1 MKTFSLKNTEVVR
14 DWVVFDASDKILGRF
29 ATKIADKLRGKD
41 KPTFTPHVDGGDFV
55 IVINADKLKV
65 TGNKAEQKKYF
76 KHSLYP
82 GGLKEKSYKEV
93 LESTPERIIE
103 NSVKWMLPKNKLG
116 KSIIKK
122 LKVYSGSEHPH
133 ESQNPSVWN
142 PKIWAVKDF
151 MRQAEGKHLQPEYI
165 YLKEKAQ

>member
-55 IVINADKLKV
+55 VVINAEKVKV
-65 TGNKAEQKKYF
+65 TGNKAEQKKYY

-82 GGLKEKSYKEV
+82 GGLKENSYKEV

-103 NSVKWMLPKNKLG
+103 NAVKGMLPKNKLG
-116 KSIIKK
+116 KTIIKK

-142 PKIWAVKDF
+142 PKI
-151 MRQAEGKHLQPEYI
+151 
-165 YLKEKAQ
+165 

>member
-1 MKTFSLKNTEVVR
+1 MKTFSLKNTEVSR

-55 IVINADKLKV
+55 VVINADKVKV
-65 TGNKAEQKKYF
+65 TGNKAEQKKYY

-103 NSVKWMLPKNKLG
+103 NAVKGMLPKNKLG

-133 ESQNPSVWN
+133 ESQNPSVWD
-142 PKIWAVKDF
+142 PKI
-151 MRQAEGKHLQPEYI
+151 
-165 YLKEKAQ
+165 

>member
-14 DWVVFDASDKILGRF
+14 DWVVFDASDKVLGRF

-55 IVINADKLKV
+55 VVINADKVKV
-65 TGNKAEQKKYF
+65 TGNKADQKKYY

-82 GGLKEKSYKEV
+82 GGLKEKSFKEV

-103 NSVKWMLPKNKLG
+103 NAVKGMLPKNKLG

-122 LKVYSGSEHPH
+122 LKVYSGAEHPH

-142 PKIWAVKDF
+142 PKI
-151 MRQAEGKHLQPEYI
+151 
-165 YLKEKAQ
+165 

>member
-1 MKTFSLKNTEVVR
+1 MKTFSLKNTEVSR

-55 IVINADKLKV
+55 VVINADKVKV
-65 TGNKAEQKKYF
+65 TGNKAEQKKYY

-82 GGLKEKSYKEV
+82 GGLKEKSFKEV
-93 LESTPERIIE
+93 LKSTPERIIE
-103 NSVKWMLPKNKLG
+103 NAVKGMLPKNKLG

-142 PKIWAVKDF
+142 PKI
-151 MRQAEGKHLQPEYI
+151 
-165 YLKEKAQ
+165 

>member
-1 MKTFSLKNTEVVR
+1 MKTFSLKNSEVSR
-14 DWVVFDASDKILGRF
+14 DWVVFDASGKILGRF

-55 IVINADKLKV
+55 VVINADKVKV
-65 TGNKAEQKKYF
+65 TGNKAEQKKYY

-103 NSVKWMLPKNKLG
+103 NAVKGMLPKNKLG

-142 PKIWAVKDF
+142 PKI
-151 MRQAEGKHLQPEYI
+151 
-165 YLKEKAQ
+165 

>member
-1 MKTFSLKNTEVVR
+1 MKTFSLKNSEVSR
-14 DWVVFDASDKILGRF
+14 DWVVFDASGKILGRF

-55 IVINADKLKV
+55 VVINADKVKV
-65 TGNKAEQKKYF
+65 TGNKAEQKKYY

-103 NSVKWMLPKNKLG
+103 NAVRGMLPKNKLG

-142 PKIWAVKDF
+142 PKI
-151 MRQAEGKHLQPEYI
+151 
-165 YLKEKAQ
+165 

>member
-1 MKTFSLKNTEVVR
+1 MKTFSLKNSEVSR
-14 DWVVFDASDKILGRF
+14 DWVVFDASGKILGRF

-55 IVINADKLKV
+55 VVINADKVKV
-65 TGNKAEQKKYF
+65 TGNKAEQKKYY

-93 LESTPERIIE
+93 LVSTPERIIE
-103 NSVKWMLPKNKLG
+103 NAVKGMLPKNKLG

-142 PKIWAVKDF
+142 PKI
-151 MRQAEGKHLQPEYI
+151 
-165 YLKEKAQ
+165 

>member
-1 MKTFSLKNTEVVR
+1 MKTFSLKNSEVSR
-14 DWVVFDASDKILGRF
+14 DWVVFDASGKILGRF

-55 IVINADKLKV
+55 VVINADKVKV
-65 TGNKAEQKKYF
+65 TGNKAEQKKYY

-82 GGLKEKSYKEV
+82 GGLKEKSFKEV
-93 LESTPERIIE
+93 LESSPERIIE
-103 NSVKWMLPKNKLG
+103 NAVKGMLPKNKLG

-133 ESQNPSVWN
+133 ESQNPIEWN
-142 PKIWAVKDF
+142 PKI
-151 MRQAEGKHLQPEYI
+151 
-165 YLKEKAQ
+165 

>member
-1 MKTFSLKNTEVVR
+1 MKTFSLKNTEVSR
-14 DWVVFDASDKILGRF
+14 DWVLFDASDKILGRF

-55 IVINADKLKV
+55 VVINADKVKV
-65 TGNKAEQKKYF
+65 TGNKAEQKKYY

-93 LESTPERIIE
+93 LDSTPERIIE
-103 NSVKWMLPKNKLG
+103 NAVKGMLPKNKLG

-142 PKIWAVKDF
+142 PKI
-151 MRQAEGKHLQPEYI
+151 
-165 YLKEKAQ
+165 

>member
-14 DWVVFDASDKILGRF
+14 DWVVFDASDKVLGRF

-55 IVINADKLKV
+55 VVINADKVKV
-65 TGNKAEQKKYF
+65 TGNKAEQKKYY

-103 NSVKWMLPKNKLG
+103 NAVKGMLPKNKLG

-142 PKIWAVKDF
+142 PKI
-151 MRQAEGKHLQPEYI
+151 
-165 YLKEKAQ
+165 

>member
-1 MKTFSLKNTEVVR
+1 MKTFSLKNSEVIR
-14 DWVVFDASDKILGRF
+14 DWVIFDASDKVLGRF

-41 KPTFTPHVDGGDFV
+41 KPTFSPHVDGGDFV
-55 IVINADKLKV
+55 VVINADKVKV
-65 TGNKAEQKKYF
+65 TGNKVDKKKYY

-82 GGLKEKSYKEV
+82 GGLIEKSFKEV

-103 NSVKWMLPKNKLG
+103 NAVKGMLPKNKLG

-133 ESQNPSVWN
+133 ESQNPSEWN
-142 PKIWAVKDF
+142 PKI
-151 MRQAEGKHLQPEYI
+151 
-165 YLKEKAQ
+165 